1 VSTGGPV
8 QDAGDASLL
17 RRTWR
22 RLILWSGGI
31 TLTILLVLG
40 GAIYLTV
47 DRSLSDSTE
56 QRLQSRADQIA
67 SFINRAPGQDAS
79 LGPQLQTGI
88 VFGGPNSGT
97 LAMVIGPA
105 NESVGPQNGGPN
117 GLSGLPDMVA
127 VAAARTGQTDVRQTI
142 VEGTPIQLVTEPVIR
157 NGETYVIQV
166 IADRTAEARALQ
178 YLLIVLVVGGIGA
191 IALSVAGGAFYAR
204 RALVPIRDSLR
215 RQREFAADASHE
227 LRTPLAVVR
236 GSVEH
241 LLRHPASTISDQHE
255 TLEDMKAET
264 DHLTELVDALL
275 LLARADSGA
284 IELDHQPLD
293 LGDVTTTAL
302 EPLAGIAAAHGVTLR
317 LDARPTPAIGDALR
331 IRQLVTILVDN
342 AIQHSPAGG
351 VVTVVTEPVGDR
363 ALVSVT
369 DEGHGIRPE
378 DLPRVFE
385 RFWRAPDAPSGGA
398 GLGLSIARWIVER
411 HGGTIEATSPAG
423 GGARFEVTLP
433 AR

>member
-1 VSTGGPV
+1 MSGGGPTGS
-8 QDAGDASLL
+8 AGDARLL

-31 TLTILLVLG
+31 TLAILVVLG
-40 GAIYLTV
+40 AAIYLAV
-47 DRSLSDSTE
+47 DHSLSDSTE
-56 QRLQSRADQIA
+56 QRLRSRAGQIA
-67 SFINRAPGQDAS
+67 DFIGRAPGQDAS

-88 VFGGPNSGT
+88 VFGGPSSGT

-105 NESVGPQNGGPN
+105 NESVGPQN
-117 GLSGLPDMVA
+117 SRFEGLPDMGA
-127 VAAARTGQTDVRQTI
+127 VATARAGLIDVRQTTI
-142 VEGTPIQLVTEPVIR
+142 DGTPIQLVTEPVQR

-178 YLLIVLVVGGIGA
+178 LLLAVLVVGG
-191 IALSVAGGAFYAR
+191 VAGVGLSMVGGALYAR

-236 GSVEH
+236 GNVEH
-241 LLRHPASTISDQHE
+241 LLRHPASTIAEQHE
-255 TLEDMKAET
+255 TLDDMKAET

-284 IELDHQPLD
+284 IELDRQPLD
-293 LGDVTTTAL
+293 LADATTTAL
-302 EPLAGIAAAHGVTLR
+302 EPLTGMAVAHGVTLQ
-317 LDARPTPAIGDALR
+317 LDAQPTPAVGDALR

-342 AIQHSPAGG
+342 AIQHSPRGG
-351 VVTVVTEPVGDR
+351 TVSVRTEPAADR
-363 ALVSVT
+363 AVVSVS
-369 DEGHGIRPE
+369 DEGAGIRPE

-385 RFWRAPDAPSGGA
+385 RFWRASDAPSGGA

-411 HGGTIEATSPAG
+411 HGGTIEASSPVG
-423 GGARFEVTLP
+423 GGARFEVSLP
-433 AR
+433 AH

>member
-1 VSTGGPV
+1 MSTGGPV

-31 TLTILLVLG
+31 TLAILLVLG

-47 DRSLSDSTE
+47 DRSLSDSTG

-67 SFINRAPGQDAS
+67 GFINRAPGQDAS

-105 NESVGPQNGGPN
+105 NESVGPQNGGLN

-191 IALSVAGGAFYAR
+191 IALSMAGGAFYAR

-284 IELDHQPLD
+284 IELDHQPVD

-411 HGGTIEATSPAG
+411 HGGTIEATSPAA
-423 GGARFEVTLP
+423 GGAHFEVTLP